1 MRGATPA
8 AVLLGAALAGC
19 AGPSAMAVP
28 SPAAAGSRCDE
39 AWRRVESLLSAGLET
54 YLDGMRRFSLASD
67 PARSTAEAEARAHE
81 RARAWSAVHGPGFAA
96 GCPEW
101 TPALVACV
109 IAAESSPGLVDCGL
123 EPLVRSFTD
132 EVVGAYLAPE
142 P

>member
-1 MRGATPA
+1 MRGATLA
-8 AVLLGAALAGC
+8 AVLLAAALAGC
-19 AGPSAMAVP
+19 AGPSAAVA
-28 SPAAAGSRCDE
+28 PASADADRRCDE

-81 RARAWSAVHGPGFAA
+81 RARAWSAVHAPGFAA

-101 TPALVACV
+101 TPDLVACV
-109 IAAESSPGLVDCGL
+109 LAAEDPPGLVACGL

-142 P
+142 R